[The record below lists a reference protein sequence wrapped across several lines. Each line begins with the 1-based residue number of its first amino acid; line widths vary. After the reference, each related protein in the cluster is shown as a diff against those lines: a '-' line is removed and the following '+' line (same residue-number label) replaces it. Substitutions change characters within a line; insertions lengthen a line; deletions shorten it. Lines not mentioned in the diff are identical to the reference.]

1 MKHFFGHP
9 RDWIEGMEAPCHPGY
24 PIYTQSDLVFMGLI
38 KNICSVERMR
48 QKEERF
54 NEKTCIDTLRLLP
67 GHAGLEEMP
76 YYDTLNTY
84 LPKLSPE
91 CLSELRKR
99 MLVSLLRGKQYV
111 NHVEETAGKTEVM
124 NVMEYQY
131 ETKDKDEKNHTVR
144 FRWIS
149 SLEITK

>member
-1 MKHFFGHP
+1 
-9 RDWIEGMEAPCHPGY
+9 
-24 PIYTQSDLVFMGLI
+24 
-38 KNICSVERMR
+38 
-48 QKEERF
+48 
-54 NEKTCIDTLRLLP
+54 
-67 GHAGLEEMP
+67 MP

-84 LPKLSPE
+84 LSKLSPE

>member
-1 MKHFFGHP
+1 MCKIEKEILRKE
-9 RDWIEGMEAPCHPGY
+9 RDYETFLWTSEGMEAPCHPGY

-76 YYDTLNTY
+76 Y
-84 LPKLSPE
+84 
-91 CLSELRKR
+91 
-99 MLVSLLRGKQYV
+99 
-111 NHVEETAGKTEVM
+111 
-124 NVMEYQY
+124 
-131 ETKDKDEKNHTVR
+131 
-144 FRWIS
+144 
-149 SLEITK
+149 